1 MQTALVVDAK
11 FIDNQTIHI
20 NEPIDAENKD
30 IYITIHFKDK
40 EKTKNKNF
48 YFGCMKDHITISD
61 DFNEPLDEFR
71 EYM

>member
-1 MQTALVVDAK
+1 MQTAYVVDAK

-40 EKTKNKNF
+40 EKTQNKSF
-48 YFGCMKDHITISD
+48 YFGCMKDHITMSD